1 MNDIQIFNYN
11 GADVRTVEMDGD
23 ILFVGKDVA
32 NILGYK
38 RTRDALRKHV
48 DAEDKRA
55 RQIDAPSNGGY
66 IDVTVINEAG
76 VYSLIFS
83 SKLPIAKQFKHW
95 VTHEVLPQIRKN
107 GMYLSDKAME
117 AFKNDPEAFDLL
129 MKKYIA
135 EETENRKLKKQIA
148 DDSAYT
154 TLGKVVLALPGSMT
168 VQEAAHMLAQKGIP
182 IGQNRLYKRCRDE
195 NLLCKRKGKQ
205 YNQPT
210 QKAIDKGLFN
220 AQISNVG
227 FKPIA
232 MVTPQGLQFLS
243 NLFPAENF
251 PLVYLME
258 TQGDEQQDFTSEEKE
273 E

>member
-11 GADVRTVEMDGD
+11 GADVRTVEMDGG
-23 ILFVGKDVA
+23 IWFVAKDVA
-32 NILGYK
+32 DVLGLKNIRKVIRTLDEDEKGVTKSYTLGG
-38 RTRDALRKHV
+38 
-48 DAEDKRA
+48 E
-55 RQIDAPSNGGY
+55 QSM
-66 IDVTVINEAG
+66 TVVSESGLYA
-76 VYSLIFS
+76 LIFRS
-83 SKLPIAKQFKHW
+83 NKPEAKVFNRW
-95 VTHEVLPQIRKN
+95 VRHEVLPQIRKN

-243 NLFPAENF
+243 NLFLAENF